1 MLLTLEMPAEVEA
14 ELHTVAQQQGR
25 DLSDYIL
32 AAALEK
38 ASHEEERAAQL
49 AAMDEIIRNSEEL
62 GLYEWKLDDDGTDDS
77 P

>member
-1 MLLTLEMPAEVEA
+1 MSLTLEVSAEIEA
-14 ELHTVAQQQGR
+14 RLRAVAEQQGR

-38 ASHEEERAAQL
+38 ASREEMRAAQL
-49 AAMDEIIRNSEEL
+49 AGMDEMTRINEEW
-62 GLYEWKLDDDGTDDS
+62 GLYEWKLDDDQST

>member
-1 MLLTLEMPAEVEA
+1 MSLTLEVPAEVEA
-14 ELHTVAQQQGR
+14 KLRAVAQQQGR

-38 ASHEEERAAQL
+38 ASREETRAAQL
-49 AAMDEIIRNSEEL
+49 AGMDEIVRISEEL
-62 GLYEWKLDDDGTDDS
+62 GLYNWKLDDDEIN